1 MTVDHVLPLPPA
13 ESPVDA
19 AKGAALPLPLL
30 LALLPPPPRNF
41 ELLPM
46 LEALTHK
53 DSLSFTGFA
62 LL

>member
-1 MTVDHVLPLPPA
+1 LPP
-13 ESPVDA
+13 P
-19 AKGAALPLPLL
+19 PP
-30 LALLPPPPRNF
+30 PPPPRNF